1 MAGKKKSKWFNC
13 RQNAMRREQ
22 RNEETLLYIPS
33 WLFGTFHG
41 DDRLE
46 VLLALLGRET
56 AIVAVGSVGV
66 GVGVG
71 V

>member
-1 MAGKKKSKWFNC
+1 
-13 RQNAMRREQ
+13 MRREQ
-22 RNEETLLYIPS
+22 RNKETLLYIPS
-33 WLFGTFHG
+33 WLFGTFHS

-66 GVGVG
+66 GV
-71 V
+71 

>member
-1 MAGKKKSKWFNC
+1 MAGKKKKSKWFNC
-13 RQNAMRREQ
+13 RQNVMRREQ
-22 RNEETLLYIPS
+22 RDKETLYIPS

-46 VLLALLGRET
+46 VLLALLGREA

-66 GVGVG
+66 GV
-71 V
+71 

>member
-1 MAGKKKSKWFNC
+1 MTGKKRSQRGSIVDK
-13 RQNAMRREQ
+13 AMRREQ
-22 RNEETLLYIPS
+22 RNKGTLLYIPS

-41 DDRLE
+41 DDRLK

-66 GVGVG
+66 GV
-71 V
+71 